1 MWFQS
6 QSMHSRHTADS
17 MHALFPTACATSNAA
32 TSSAELENM
41 LESMLS
47 CAGRRVRLAVVSG
60 VSPTYILHFTSL
72 THLLLLKLSQKTCWR
87 HPRSQLQV
95 TQLTITNMTV
105 RTQIFI
111 FETFTI
117 ICYSAIRVLNSISS
131 NATSF
136 FWHTK
141 VWASLSIIS
150 GHLYHWRSDIISWT
164 AITTQWLWVKK

>member
-1 MWFQS
+1 MTTQFQS

-17 MHALFPTACATSNAA
+17 MHALFPTACATSNAT
-32 TSSAELENM
+32 TSLENM
-41 LESMLS
+41 LECRLS
-47 CAGRRVRLAVVSG
+47 CAGRRVCLAVVSG

-87 HPRSQLQV
+87 HPWSQLQV

-105 RTQIFI
+105 CTQIFI

-117 ICYSAIRVLNSISS
+117 ICYSAIRVSNSISS